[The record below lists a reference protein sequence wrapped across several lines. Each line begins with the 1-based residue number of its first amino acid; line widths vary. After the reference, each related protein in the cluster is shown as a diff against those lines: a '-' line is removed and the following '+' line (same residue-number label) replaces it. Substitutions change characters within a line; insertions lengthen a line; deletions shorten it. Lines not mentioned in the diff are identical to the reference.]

1 MSDEPLVFV
10 VDDDDAVREGL
21 QWLFESVGLAVR
33 AYASA
38 QQFLADYDGCRRGC
52 LVLDVRMPGMSGLEL
67 QALLAARG
75 DALPV
80 IILTGHADV
89 PMAVRAMRAGAF
101 DFIEKPFN
109 DQLLLERIHQ
119 AIELD
124 RRNHTARAEQEA
136 LRARLALL
144 SAREQEVL
152 ELLLAGRSNRE
163 MAEELQ
169 ISSKTVEVHRARVME
184 KMQAPSLAELVQF
197 VLAARGPGAQTPPP
211 AARTEAVGPA
221 TL

>member
-1 MSDEPLVFV
+1 MVFV

-21 QWLFESVGLAVR
+21 QWLLESVGLAVQ
-33 AYASA
+33 AHASA
-38 QQFLADYDGCRRGC
+38 QQFLAAYDRSQRGC
-52 LVLDVRMPGMSGLEL
+52 LLLDVRMPGMSGLEL
-67 QALLAARG
+67 QAFLAARG

-89 PMAVRAMRAGAF
+89 PMAVRAMKAGAF

-124 RRNHTARAEQEA
+124 LRHQAVRSEQET

-163 MAEELQ
+163 MAEHLQ
-169 ISSKTVEVHRARVME
+169 ISSKTIEVHRARVME
-184 KMQAPSLAELVQF
+184 KMQAPSLPELVQL
-197 VLAARGPGAQTPPP
+197 VLAARRPTPSAP
-211 AARTEAVGPA
+211 EACHQC
-221 TL
+221 